1 MNIFRLNRNY
11 QNVTRLVR
19 IITIIARYGFSAF
32 LARIRSGLGIVPHR
46 AFHAKPEAALAE
58 LTEPERVRMAIEE
71 LGPAFIKMGQILS
84 LRPDIIPP
92 AYAAELEKLL
102 DHTPPVAFPKIKLV
116 VEEELNASLE
126 EVFSS
131 FEETPLATGSIAQ
144 VHRAVLK
151 GEGETVAVKVLKP
164 RTRQVV
170 EKDLSIMRYMARLAL
185 NYIPEL
191 KYYKPLELIN
201 EFSSILHDEMNLLR
215 EAHVIDRFARFFK
228 RSGNGFIHIPKV
240 YRQYTERSV
249 LVMEY
254 IDGIKISDIEALK
267 EAGMDLKTIAENGAK
282 IGLKE
287 IFEFGFFHADP
298 HPGNIFVLPGN
309 VVAPVDFGVTGYV
322 DQEGLQFI
330 ANVLFGIIERD
341 VDRIIRYLRRYDF
354 IESDVNTRR
363 LKTDI
368 FDVIDSIEDTS
379 LEEVDVVST
388 LQSLFTLLRTYRIRL
403 PGEYFL
409 IMKTL
414 LQIDA
419 LGRKL
424 YPDFNVTSTAKPFV
438 YRWFLQRFQPKQSL
452 RNLSVLV
459 DDLQYSL
466 RIVTTEMGTF
476 ARRLGFGKFRI
487 PLYHENL
494 DRAVSE
500 LDRTGNRMSFA
511 IIIAALL
518 LASSILVQANVGPLI
533 RGYPVVGL
541 LGFLI
546 AAVMGLWLL
555 VGIIKSGKL

>member
-1 MNIFRLNRNY
+1 MNIFRLNKNY
-11 QNVTRLVR
+11 KNLTRLVK
-19 IITIIARYGFSAF
+19 IVTIIARYGFSAF

-46 AFHAKPEAALAE
+46 AFQTKPEASLAA

-84 LRPDIIPP
+84 LRPDIIPA

-102 DHTPPVAFPKIKLV
+102 DRTPPVSFSKIKTI
-116 VEEELNASLE
+116 VEDELDAELGDI
-126 EVFSS
+126 FSS
-131 FEETPLATGSIAQ
+131 FEETPVASGSIAQ
-144 VHRAVLK
+144 VHCAVLK
-151 GEGETVAVKVLKP
+151 EEGQTVAVKVLKP

-170 EKDLSIMRYMARLAL
+170 ETDLSIIRYMVRLAL

-191 KYYKPLELIN
+191 KSYRPQELIK
-201 EFSSILHDEMNLLR
+201 EFSSILHDEMNFIR
-215 EAHVIDRFARFFK
+215 EAHLIDRFARFFS
-228 RSGNGFIHIPKV
+228 RSENGFIHIPKV

-254 IDGIKISDIEALK
+254 IDGIKISDIDALK
-267 EAGMDLKTIAENGAK
+267 RAGMNLQTIAENGAK
-282 IGLKE
+282 IVLKE

-298 HPGNIFVLPGN
+298 HPGNIFVLSGN

-322 DQEGLQFI
+322 DEEGLQFI
-330 ANVLFGIIERD
+330 ANVLVGIIERD
-341 VDRIIRYLRRYDF
+341 VDRIIRYLQRYEFVD
-354 IESDVNTRR
+354 SDVDTRR

-368 FDVIDSIEDTS
+368 FDVIDTIGDAS
-379 LEEVDVVST
+379 LEDVDVVAT
-388 LQSLFTLLRTYRIRL
+388 MQSMFNLLGTYHVRL

-419 LGRKL
+419 LGRQL
-424 YPDFNVTSTAKPFV
+424 HPSFNVTSAAKPFV
-438 YRWFLQRFQPKQSL
+438 HRWFIQRYHPRRAL
-452 RNLSVLV
+452 RNLYFLI
-459 DDLQYSL
+459 DDLQYSM
-466 RIVTTEMGTF
+466 RIVTTEMGTVV
-476 ARRLGFGKFRI
+476 RRLGIGKFRI
-487 PLYHENL
+487 PIYHENL

-518 LASSILVQANVGPLI
+518 LSSSILVQAKVGPLI
-533 RGYPVVGL
+533 RGYPVIGL
-541 LGFLI
+541 LGFLF

-555 VGIIKSGKL
+555 IGIIKSGKL

>member
-1 MNIFRLNRNY
+1 MNIFRLNKNY
-11 QNVTRLVR
+11 KNLTRLVK
-19 IITIIARYGFSAF
+19 IVTIIARYGFSAF

-46 AFHAKPEAALAE
+46 AFQVKPEDSLAA
-58 LTEPERVRMAIEE
+58 LTEPERIRMAIEE
-71 LGPAFIKMGQILS
+71 LGPAFMKIGQILS

-102 DHTPPVAFPKIKLV
+102 DRTPPVSFSKIRTTL
-116 VEEELNASLE
+116 EEELDAELGDI
-126 EVFSS
+126 FSS
-131 FEETPLATGSIAQ
+131 FEETPVATGSIAQ

-151 GEGETVAVKVLKP
+151 EEGQTVAVKVLKP
-164 RTRQVV
+164 RTRQVI
-170 EKDLSIMRYMARLAL
+170 ETDLSIIRYMVRLAL

-191 KYYKPLELIN
+191 KSYKPLEMIK
-201 EFSSILHDEMNLLR
+201 EFSSILHDEMNFIR
-215 EAHVIDRFARFFK
+215 EAHLIDRFSRFF
-228 RSGNGFIHIPKV
+228 SQSENEFIHIPKV

-254 IDGIKISDIEALK
+254 IDGIKISDIDALK
-267 EAGMDLKTIAENGAK
+267 RAGMNLQTIAEYGAK
-282 IGLKE
+282 IFLKE

-309 VVAPVDFGVTGYV
+309 VVAPVDFGVTGYI
-322 DQEGLQFI
+322 DEEGLQFI
-330 ANVLFGIIERD
+330 ANVLLGIIDRD
-341 VDRIIRYLRRYDF
+341 VDRIIRYLQRYDF
-354 IESDVNTRR
+354 IDSGVDTRR

-368 FDVIDSIEDTS
+368 FDVIETGGDISFEDI
-379 LEEVDVVST
+379 DVVAT
-388 LQSLFTLLRTYRIRL
+388 TQSLFDLFRTYHVRL

-424 YPDFNVTSTAKPFV
+424 HPSFNLTSTAKPYV
-438 YRWFLQRFQPKQSL
+438 NRWFIQRYHPKRTL
-452 RNLSVLV
+452 RYIYFLV

-466 RIVTTEMGTF
+466 RVVTTEMGTL
-476 ARRLGFGKFRI
+476 ARRFGMGKFRI
-487 PLYHENL
+487 PIYHENL

-518 LASSILVQANVGPLI
+518 LSSSILVQAKVGPLI
-533 RGYPVVGL
+533 RGYPVIGL
-541 LGFLI
+541 FGFLF

-555 VGIIKSGKL
+555 IGIIKSGKL